1 MGQEH
6 VSIISPAVP
15 IKPTSNIPAYPI
27 YGGAPVHPTAYSY
40 TPPSTNGFIELQQSL
55 LELNRHTAKI
65 MKEIPEFMNRPDSP
79 NLMGQEHFRCFP
91 DACETNKRVP
101 ASTERWGSRASTA
114 HSYTLSGGASVMID
128 QLHTGKC
135 SIYKNI

>member
-27 YGGAPVHPTAYSY
+27 YGGAPVHPTEYSY
-40 TPPSTNGFIELQQSL
+40 TYPSTYGFIELQQSL

-65 MKEIPEFMNRPDSP
+65 MKEIPEFMSRPDSP
-79 NLMGQEHFRCFP
+79 NLMGQEHVSIISP
-91 DACETNKRVP
+91 AVP
-101 ASTERWGSRASTA
+101 VKPTSNIPA
-114 HSYTLSGGASVMID
+114 YPLNGGAPVHPTAYAYNPPAAAR
-128 QLHTGKC
+128 L
-135 SIYKNI
+135 

>member
-27 YGGAPVHPTAYSY
+27 YGGATVHPTAYSY

-79 NLMGQEHFRCFP
+79 NLMGQEHVSIISP
-91 DACETNKRVP
+91 AVPVKPTSNVP
-101 ASTERWGSRASTA
+101 A
-114 HSYTLSGGASVMID
+114 YPLSGGAPVHPTAYSYNPPAAVR
-128 QLHTGKC
+128 L
-135 SIYKNI
+135 

>member
-40 TPPSTNGFIELQQSL
+40 TLRRQMALLSYSTVA
-55 LELNRHTAKI
+55 ELNRHTAKI
-65 MKEIPEFMNRPDSP
+65 IGNPEFMNRPDSP
-79 NLMGQEHFRCFP
+79 NLMGQEHVSIISPAVLR
-91 DACETNKRVP
+91 NGHNVP
-101 ASTERWGSRASTA
+101 M
-114 HSYTLSGGASVMID
+114 YPLSGGSCASNSI
-128 QLHTGKC
+128 QL
-135 SIYKNI
+135 